1 MQYNFARRP
10 VRRFLSAAIAGT
22 IALLFVFETNSVKA
36 QRPGRSSARQRER
49 EKEKEDADKDKD
61 SDKSNP
67 DQAGGGPA
75 LRSAESALRSWLDR
89 LETYMPRT
97 AADFSAQ
104 DLNEFAQETRGIEG
118 WSAESSKFD
127 PPPTPEELGQV
138 ISLLLDS
145 KDRVDHALNQA
156 MDLRTGLAS
165 LDSNV
170 QHESIRHFLTTTSGL
185 IELSGKLRYL
195 LFDALN
201 YAAEEGSELPAARD
215 AFLDVLTAHRSSIG
229 ATVAVG
235 ALLFDPVPSDPNE
248 RIEPMPASVKRKV
261 LNLVAVSGAMDLL
274 PQIAAFARDPRT
286 PASLLLD
293 AAETIRTIGVPQDV
307 RPGQDP
313 EVPRPAITARELHDL
328 IAKVDPEDWRAS
340 DKPRVEEMLA
350 FLDQRAKQGLTEDRL
365 RLGRFDVEPGD
376 WLLMRNPS
384 PYNLFTDLSPGL
396 FTHVGVVAAETGPDG
411 IRRLVLVDLPERGT
425 QMPATNIDAFVARS
439 LHYVFLRH
447 PDPAV
452 AQKMGETAAELIGAP
467 TEFDLNFRTDRVTSL
482 KGQSLKGKKIHAYCA
497 GFLLLC
503 AQTTG
508 LPRQDFFPIAEGP
521 AGGKTRENLAKIG
534 ITFGENFIS
543 PTGAL
548 FSSKMQIVGRREPM
562 YDSQREVEET
572 IYDYFAESL
581 KTKTLSAAPDFF
593 QSMELKL
600 AEASKTN
607 PLLAKAMAS
616 AAHVD
621 QDLDLVSAA
630 KTEAVV
636 EDLDRIAYGNSR
648 EYLLV
653 RRAIVE
659 GPNPAPV
666 PGQTAEQTAQL
677 ADLRKKFSDLA
688 DQWDNQKLS
697 PRNLRIALVQ
707 HYTQHGKDELDQQFF
722 GGEKSDK

>member
-1 MQYNFARRP
+1 MPLDLSRQPARR
-10 VRRFLSAAIAGT
+10 FCIMAIAGT
-22 IALLFVFETNSVKA
+22 IALFFVFEAHPTKA
-36 QRPGRSSARQRER
+36 QRPGRLGARQRER
-49 EKEKEDADKDKD
+49 DKDKDKDGEDKD
-61 SDKSNP
+61 SDKSSE
-67 DQAGGGPA
+67 QAGGGPA
-75 LRSAESALRSWLDR
+75 LRSAEAALGSWLDR
-89 LETYMPRT
+89 LETYLPRS
-97 AADFSAQ
+97 AADFNAQ
-104 DLNEFAQETRGIEG
+104 DLNEFAQETQGIEG
-118 WSAESSKFD
+118 WSAETAKFD
-127 PPPTPEELGQV
+127 PPPTPDELGQ
-138 ISLLLDS
+138 IITLLLDS
-145 KDRVDHALNQA
+145 KDRVDRALNQT
-156 MDLRTGLAS
+156 MNLRTGLAA
-165 LDSNV
+165 LDSSV
-170 QHESIRHFLTTTSGL
+170 QHDSIRHFLTTTSGL
-185 IELSGKLRYL
+185 IDLSGRLRYL

-215 AFLDVLTAHRSSIG
+215 AFLDVLTTHRSSIG

-235 ALLFDPVPSDPNE
+235 ALLFDPVSSDPAE

-274 PQIAAFARDPRT
+274 PQLAAFARDSRT
-286 PASLLLD
+286 PPSLLLET
-293 AAETIRTIGVPQDV
+293 AETIRAIGLPQDV

-313 EVPRPAITARELHDL
+313 EVPKPAITASELHTL
-328 IAKVDPEDWRAS
+328 LARVDPEEWRAS

-350 FLDQRAKQGLTEDRL
+350 YLDERAKKGLTEDRL
-365 RLGRFDVEPGD
+365 RLGRFDVQPGD

-425 QMPATNIDAFVARS
+425 RMPATNVDAFVARS

-447 PDPAV
+447 PDRAV
-452 AQKMGETAAELIGAP
+452 AQKMGETAAELIDAP

-508 LPRQDFFPIAEGP
+508 LPREDFFPIAEGP

-534 ITFGENFIS
+534 ITFGDNFIS

-548 FSSKMQIVGRREPM
+548 FSTKMQIVGRREPM
-562 YDSQREVEET
+562 YDSQREVEEA

-581 KTKTLSAAPDFF
+581 KTKTLSATPDLF

-653 RRAIVE
+653 RRAIIE

-677 ADLRKKFSDLA
+677 VELRKKFSDLA
-688 DQWDNQKLS
+688 DQWDNEKIS
-697 PRNLRIALVQ
+697 PRNLRIALVR
-707 HYTQHGKDELDQQFF
+707 HYIQHGKDELDKQFF
-722 GGEKSDK
+722 SDEKSEK